1 MDLTAILSILPIFG
15 FVYALLLAP
24 TLVLLWRSGRMMR
37 RRGLPLLVV
46 AALLGFVAFA
56 PMAPYQ
62 LQLVIAGDNTILG
75 DLLPVILG
83 GLSVFFVAALAGG
96 RTFCGHLCPIGAV
109 QEILSLAGHARV
121 GRTRKTET
129 MAVRFAVLAVI
140 LIAGVVFSVNVLGL
154 LGLQDFFLLNV
165 ASVSF
170 FVFAALMLLAVAVYR
185 PFCRL
190 ICPYGVV
197 LALAAAKAQYRFRR
211 TDLCIACGKCER
223 ACPVDEA
230 KEGDLKAECYMC
242 GRCAEVC
249 PVDGALRYSR
259 R

>member
-1 MDLTAILSILPIFG
+1 MVFAAIPPVLG

-24 TLVLLWRSGRMMR
+24 ALVLLWRGGQATR
-37 RRGLPLLVV
+37 RRALPLLVV
-46 AALLGFVAFA
+46 SALLGFLVFA
-56 PMAPYQ
+56 PMVPYQ
-62 LQLVIAGDNTILG
+62 VQLAIVGDTATPVA
-75 DLLPVILG
+75 LLLI
-83 GLSVFFVAALAGG
+83 GLAFFFAVSLAGG
-96 RTFCGHLCPIGAV
+96 RTFCGHLCPVGAV
-109 QEILSLAGHARV
+109 QEILSLPGYARV

-129 MAVRFAVLAVI
+129 IVTRCAVLVVI

-154 LGLQDFFLLNV
+154 LGLEDFFLQNV
-165 ASVSF
+165 ASISF
-170 FVFAALMLLAVAVYR
+170 FIFAALMLLGVAVYR

-211 TDLCIACGKCER
+211 TDLCIACRKCER

-230 KEGDLKAECYMC
+230 KTGDRKAECYMC

-249 PVDGALRYSR
+249 PVEGALRYSR